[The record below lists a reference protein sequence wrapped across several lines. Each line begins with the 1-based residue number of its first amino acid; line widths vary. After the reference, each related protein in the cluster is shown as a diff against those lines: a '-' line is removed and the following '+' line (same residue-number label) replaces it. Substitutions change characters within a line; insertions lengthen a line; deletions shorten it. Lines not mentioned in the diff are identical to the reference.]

1 MFSGTFKVIRS
12 QKHFEKEGLVLSLEE
27 GSLIHVLGSLP
38 HNIFGKQRQISKGGI
53 SKSKGC
59 QLAENKKEQFVLE
72 RSARLNLDPDR
83 GDWGDWG
90 DLDDR
95 GGGGGSNK
103 NEKYHQVKVT
113 HSIFLGIS

>member
-1 MFSGTFKVIRS
+1 MNMNNNRLNIC
-12 QKHFEKEGLVLSLEE
+12 QK
-27 GSLIHVLGSLP
+27 
-38 HNIFGKQRQISKGGI
+38 Q
-53 SKSKGC
+53 
-59 QLAENKKEQFVLE
+59 EQFVLE